1 MIQDISTPWKFWTH
15 ISAGFDTL
23 TGDIALSMDGR
34 PTVMNNFEKLRNG
47 KPINLDQK
55 LEIGLTDTD
64 NAYGGRR
71 SFRGEISNIQFHVF
85 EETMSREIL
94 SKNLVIQKDTMLLGL
109 AWFSRPTG
117 TMCTN

>member
-1 MIQDISTPWKFWTH
+1 MIQEISTPWKFWTH
-15 ISAGFDTL
+15 ICAGFDTL